1 MNVPVFDDHARANA
15 RQLLELAL
23 REDLDDAG
31 DLTSHALIDEQQ
43 RGHVSVV
50 VREPGIVAGL
60 PIINMVFEQLG
71 SDIEVRR
78 LVEDG
83 TAVEAGVSVAE
94 IRGPLRTLL
103 TGERTA
109 AQLLDAPQQ
118 HRHPDRTLCRRRGGT
133 AAQILDTRKTLPGWR
148 NLQKYAVRAGGGTNH
163 RIGLYDGVLIKDNHL
178 AGWAVSQQ
186 AQTIAAAIQTARASV
201 KPGISIEVEVDTLE
215 QLQDALDGPPDI
227 VLLDNMSC
235 DTLRRAVELR
245 NQQRPGV
252 QLEASGGVT
261 LETVAQIAATGVE
274 RISIGALTHSAIA
287 LDLAFDWSGQTPRIR
302 LAVQGGVSRLPP
314 TMHRGRGHPL
324 LITHLTLPLPFP
336 FPAGRDPWKKQSTHV
351 SSKRRTKPIAPPE
364 TDQMRATADA
374 SVERG
379 ESQIF
384 IGIVIWLAIF
394 GAIFF

>member
-15 RQLLELAL
+15 RQLLEMAL

-31 DLTSHALIDEQQ
+31 DLTSRALIDEQQ

-60 PIINMVFEQLG
+60 PIIDMVFEQL
-71 SDIEVRR
+71 DPHIEVRR

-94 IRGPLRTLL
+94 IRGPLRALL

-109 AQLLDAPQQ
+109 LNFLTHLSGIATLT
-118 HRHPDRTLCRRRGGT
+118 HRYVAAAAGT
-133 AAQILDTRKTLPGWR
+133 AAQVLDTRKTLPGWR
-148 NLQKYAVRAGGGTNH
+148 HLQKYAVRAGGGTNH

-245 NQQRPGV
+245 NQRQPGV

-287 LDLAFDWSGQTPRIR
+287 LDLAFDWSGQT
-302 LAVQGGVSRLPP
+302 S
-314 TMHRGRGHPL
+314 
-324 LITHLTLPLPFP
+324 
-336 FPAGRDPWKKQSTHV
+336 
-351 SSKRRTKPIAPPE
+351 
-364 TDQMRATADA
+364 
-374 SVERG
+374 
-379 ESQIF
+379 
-384 IGIVIWLAIF
+384 
-394 GAIFF
+394 

>member
-1 MNVPVFDDHARANA
+1 MNVPVFDDLARANA
-15 RQLLELAL
+15 RQLLEMAL

-31 DLTSHALIDEQQ
+31 DLTSRALIDEQQ

-60 PIINMVFEQLG
+60 PIVDMVFEQLD
-71 SDIEVRR
+71 SQVEVRR

-83 TAVEAGVSVAE
+83 TAVEAGMTVAE

-109 AQLLDAPQQ
+109 LNFLTHLSGIA
-118 HRHPDRTLCRRRGGT
+118 TLTSRYVAAATGT
-133 AAQILDTRKTLPGWR
+133 AAKILDTRKTLPGWR
-148 NLQKYAVRAGGGTNH
+148 HLQKYAVRAGGGTNH

-245 NQQRPGV
+245 NQRQPSV

-261 LETVAQIAATGVE
+261 LATVAQIAATGVE

-287 LDLAFDWSGQTPRIR
+287 LDLAFDWSGQ
-302 LAVQGGVSRLPP
+302 
-314 TMHRGRGHPL
+314 
-324 LITHLTLPLPFP
+324 
-336 FPAGRDPWKKQSTHV
+336 
-351 SSKRRTKPIAPPE
+351 
-364 TDQMRATADA
+364 
-374 SVERG
+374 
-379 ESQIF
+379 
-384 IGIVIWLAIF
+384 
-394 GAIFF
+394 